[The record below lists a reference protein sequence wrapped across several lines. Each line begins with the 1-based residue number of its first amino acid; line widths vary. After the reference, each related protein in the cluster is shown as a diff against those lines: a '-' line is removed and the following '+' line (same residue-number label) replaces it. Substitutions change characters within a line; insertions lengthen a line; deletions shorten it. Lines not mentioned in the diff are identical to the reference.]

1 MSRVPN
7 VVIAGTV
14 KGGTTSIFRYLA
26 LHPQICAS
34 KKKETCYFLPL
45 RYGNDL
51 LAWSEYEQLF
61 DHCADEKYVI
71 EATPGYFD
79 GGKTVAEAIKAR
91 LGDDVRIIITLRNP
105 TSRLISFFKYK
116 QAQIELPKDMTLAE
130 YVTRCTQMPTHER
143 HRQKNDAF
151 WGVDGGR
158 YMQYLPDWFSVFGE
172 RNIKIVFFDAIVSNP
187 HQVMNDLCDWLD
199 LDPEVYSDTTF
210 GVENKT
216 VQYQYA
222 WMHRLAVSVNMNA
235 ELFLRKHPKLKEYIK
250 KIYYKM
256 NGDNSP
262 SQSIDVNDKLLKE
275 LYMRDNQRLSDFLIT
290 HGYKD
295 LPTWLSRQ

>member
-1 MSRVPN
+1 
-7 VVIAGTV
+7 
-14 KGGTTSIFRYLA
+14 
-26 LHPQICAS
+26 
-34 KKKETCYFLPL
+34 
-45 RYGNDL
+45 
-51 LAWSEYEQLF
+51 
-61 DHCADEKYVI
+61 
-71 EATPGYFD
+71 
-79 GGKTVAEAIKAR
+79 
-91 LGDDVRIIITLRNP
+91 
-105 TSRLISFFKYK
+105 
-116 QAQIELPKDMTLAE
+116 
-130 YVTRCTQMPTHER
+130 
-143 HRQKNDAF
+143 
-151 WGVDGGR
+151 
-158 YMQYLPDWFSVFGE
+158 MQYLPDWFSVFGE